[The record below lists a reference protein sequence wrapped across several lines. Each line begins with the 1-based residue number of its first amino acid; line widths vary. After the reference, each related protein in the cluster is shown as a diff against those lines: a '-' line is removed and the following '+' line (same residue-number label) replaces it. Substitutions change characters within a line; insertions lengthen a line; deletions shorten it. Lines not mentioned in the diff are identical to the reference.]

1 METMFIIHEPGKV
14 PRVGYPT
21 GDEAASLREWQKHH
35 EGAAIYVL
43 QAAEVPPPGT
53 VAVQSAEEFLMI
65 DELVKEI
72 EDEDA
77 AMGLTPNA
85 ALTRGEAVA
94 VEGTVSSQTEG

>member
-1 METMFIIHEPGKV
+1 MQTMFIIHEQGKV

-35 EGAAIYVL
+35 KGASIYVL

-53 VAVQSAEEFLMI
+53 AAVQSAEEFLMI
-65 DELVKEI
+65 DDILKEI
-72 EDEDA
+72 EDEDI

-85 ALTRGEAVA
+85 GVNSAGEASPA
-94 VEGTVSSQTEG
+94 TERSES